1 MYRDFAQAVLDAV
14 PVSADGSAFDSTQ
27 WAEILE
33 IVDDHYFKK
42 VWPTLTRYFGFSE
55 RVSSKLLDL

>member
-1 MYRDFAQAVLDAV
+1 MYREIARSVPDCV

-33 IVDDHYFKK
+33 IVDD
-42 VWPTLTRYFGFSE
+42 
-55 RVSSKLLDL
+55 